1 MSNLNRLQPMSKSVD
16 YRGKLL
22 ARGTRELDSLVDSLL
37 DGAYP
42 ELVAE
47 ATVLYKDRTQKM
59 YVESSL
65 LATND
70 LIVISKFLELEVALL
85 EMYRSLYFD
94 VANFTKL
101 QRMAYLDALKEGP
114 ERNMKSWALTQ
125 GVRFLEW
132 RFGNDVKI
140 SPVEG
145 LTAIFADCYYKS
157 KEAFFNGNSSE
168 SSKEAAK
175 WTKQTVEVARLL
187 KSWVTDSDAAMAD
200 INIALEEY
208 IGDDIKFP
216 TIDELEI

>member
-1 MSNLNRLQPMSKSVD
+1 MSKSVD

-22 ARGTRELDSLVDSLL
+22 ARGTKDTDQLVDSLL
-37 DGAYP
+37 NGAFP
-42 ELVAE
+42 ELVAA
-47 ATVLYKDRTQKM
+47 ATALYKDRTQKM

-70 LIVISKFLELEVALL
+70 LSVISKFLELDVPLL

-94 VANFTKL
+94 VAHFTKL
-101 QRMAYLDALKEGP
+101 QRMAYLDNIKEGP
-114 ERNMKSWALTQ
+114 ERNMKAWALTQ

-145 LTAIFADCYYKS
+145 LSAMFADCYYKS

-175 WTKQTVEVARLL
+175 WTKQSVEIARLL
-187 KSWVTDSDAAMAD
+187 KSWITDADAAMAD
-200 INIALEEY
+200 INIALEQY
-208 IGDDIKFP
+208 MGDDIKFP
-216 TIDELEI
+216 TIDELED

>member
-1 MSNLNRLQPMSKSVD
+1 MSKPVD

-22 ARGTRELDSLVDSLL
+22 AKGTKDVDQLVDSLL
-37 DGAYP
+37 DGAFP
-42 ELVAE
+42 ELVAA
-47 ATVLYKDRTQKM
+47 ATALYKDRTQKM

-70 LIVISKFLELEVALL
+70 LTVVSRFLELDVPLL

-94 VANFTKL
+94 VAHFTKL
-101 QRMAYLDALKEGP
+101 QRMAYLDGLKDGP
-114 ERNMKSWALTQ
+114 ERNMKAWALTQ

-145 LTAIFADCYYKS
+145 LSAIFADCYYKS

-168 SSKEAAK
+168 ASKEAAK

-187 KSWVTDSDAAMAD
+187 KSWVTDADAAMQD
-200 INIALEEY
+200 INIALEQY
-208 IGDDIKFP
+208 MGDDISFP
-216 TIDELEI
+216 TLEDLENK

>member
-1 MSNLNRLQPMSKSVD
+1 MSNPVD

-22 ARGTRELDSLVDSLL
+22 ARGTDGKDPLVDSLL

-42 ELVAE
+42 ELVAA
-47 ATVLYKDRTQKM
+47 ATALYKDRTQKM

-70 LIVISKFLELEVALL
+70 LEVISRFLELEVAVLD
-85 EMYRSLYFD
+85 MYRSLYFD
-94 VANFTKL
+94 VARFTKL
-101 QRMAYLDALKEGP
+101 QRMAYLDSIKEGP
-114 ERNMKSWALTQ
+114 DRNMKSWALTQ

-145 LTAIFADCYYKS
+145 LSAIFSDCYYKS

-168 SSKEAAK
+168 ASKEAAK
-175 WTKQTVEVARLL
+175 WTKQAVEVARLL
-187 KSWVTDSDAAMAD
+187 KSWVTDANEAMKD
-200 INIALEEY
+200 INIALEQY
-208 IGDDIKFP
+208 MGDDITFP
-216 TIDELEI
+216 TEEDLENT

>member
-1 MSNLNRLQPMSKSVD
+1 MSNPVD

-22 ARGTRELDSLVDSLL
+22 ARGTKEIDPIVDQLL
-37 DGAYP
+37 DGAFP
-42 ELVAE
+42 DVVAA
-47 ATVLYKDRTQKM
+47 ATVLHKDRTQRM

-70 LIVISKFLELEVALL
+70 LEVIAKFLELEVAVLD
-85 EMYRSLYFD
+85 MYRSLYFD
-94 VANFTKL
+94 VSRFTKL
-101 QRMAYLDALKEGP
+101 QRMSYLDSIKEGP
-114 ERNMKSWALTQ
+114 DRNMKSWALTQ

-145 LTAIFADCYYKS
+145 LSAIFSDCYYKS

-175 WTKQTVEVARLL
+175 WTKQAVEVARLL
-187 KSWVTDSDAAMAD
+187 KSWVTDADEAMKD
-200 INIALEEY
+200 INIALEQY
-208 IGDDIKFP
+208 MGDDIQFP
-216 TIDELEI
+216 TEEDLENI

>member
-1 MSNLNRLQPMSKSVD
+1 MSNPVD

-22 ARGTRELDSLVDSLL
+22 ARGTDEKDPLVDSLL
-37 DGAYP
+37 DGAFP
-42 ELVAE
+42 ELVAA
-47 ATVLYKDRTQKM
+47 ATALYKDRTQRM

-70 LIVISKFLELEVALL
+70 LAVVSKFLELDVPLL

-101 QRMAYLDALKEGP
+101 QRMAYLDGIKDGA

-145 LTAIFADCYYKS
+145 LTSIFSDCYYKS
-157 KEAFFNGNSSE
+157 KEAFFNGNTSE
-168 SSKEAAK
+168 ASKEAAK

-187 KSWVTDSDAAMAD
+187 KSWVTDSDAAMQD
-200 INIALEEY
+200 INIALTQFM
-208 IGDDIKFP
+208 GDDIQFP
-216 TIDELEI
+216 TLDDLEKE

>member
-1 MSNLNRLQPMSKSVD
+1 MSKNVD

-22 ARGTRELDSLVDSLL
+22 AKGTKGVDPFVDQLL
-37 DGAYP
+37 EGMAP
-42 ELVAE
+42 ELVIA
-47 ATVLYKDRTQKM
+47 ATALYKDRTQRL

-70 LIVISKFLELEVALL
+70 LAVVSKFLELDVALL
-85 EMYRSLYFD
+85 ELYRSLYFD
-94 VANFTKL
+94 VAGFTKL
-101 QRMAYLDALKEGP
+101 QRMAYLDGIRDTA

-145 LTAIFADCYYKS
+145 LTAIFSDCYFKS

-168 SSKEAAK
+168 ASKEAAK
-175 WTKQTVEVARLL
+175 WTKQAVEVARLL
-187 KSWVTDSDAAMAD
+187 KTWVTDADAAMAD
-200 INIALEEY
+200 INIALEQY
-208 IGDDIKFP
+208 MGDDIKFP
-216 TIDELEI
+216 TIEDLENE

>member
-1 MSNLNRLQPMSKSVD
+1 MSKPVD

-22 ARGTRELDSLVDSLL
+22 ARGTKGTDPLVDSLL
-37 DGAYP
+37 GGAFP
-42 ELVAE
+42 ELVAA
-47 ATVLYKDRTQKM
+47 ATELYKDRTQKM

-70 LIVISKFLELEVALL
+70 LTVISKFLELDVALL

-94 VANFTKL
+94 VPHFTKL
-101 QRMAYLDALKEGP
+101 QRMAYLDGLKDGP

-132 RFGNDVKI
+132 RFGNDVRI

-145 LTAIFADCYYKS
+145 LTSIFADCYYKS

-175 WTKQTVEVARLL
+175 WTKQSVEVARLL
-187 KSWVTDSDAAMAD
+187 KSWVTDADAAMAD
-200 INIALEEY
+200 INIALEQY
-208 IGDDIKFP
+208 MGDDIQFP
-216 TIDELEI
+216 NLEDLEKQ

>member
-1 MSNLNRLQPMSKSVD
+1 MSKPVD

-22 ARGTRELDSLVDSLL
+22 ARGTKEADPIVDQLL
-37 DGAYP
+37 GGAFP
-42 ELVAE
+42 ELTAE
-47 ATVLYKDRTQKM
+47 ATALYKDRTQRM

-70 LIVISKFLELEVALL
+70 LAVVSKFLELDVALL
-85 EMYRSLYFD
+85 ELYRSLYFD
-94 VANFTKL
+94 VANYTKL
-101 QRMAYLDALKEGP
+101 QRMAYLDGIKDTA

-145 LTAIFADCYYKS
+145 LTSIFSDCYYKS

-175 WTKQTVEVARLL
+175 WTKQAVEVARLL
-187 KSWVTDSDAAMAD
+187 KSWVTDADEAMKD
-200 INIALEEY
+200 INIALEQY
-208 IGDDIKFP
+208 MGDDIHFP
-216 TIDELEI
+216 TEEDLEK

>member
-1 MSNLNRLQPMSKSVD
+1 M
-16 YRGKLL
+16 
-22 ARGTRELDSLVDSLL
+22 DSLL
-37 DGAYP
+37 DGAFP
-42 ELVAE
+42 ELVA
-47 ATVLYKDRTQKM
+47 AVTALYKDRTQKL

-70 LIVISKFLELEVALL
+70 LAVVSRFLELDVAFL
-85 EMYRSLYFD
+85 ELYRSLYFD
-94 VANFTKL
+94 VAHFTKL
-101 QRMAYLDALKEGP
+101 QRMAYLDSLKDGA

-145 LTAIFADCYYKS
+145 LTSIFSDCYYKS

-168 SSKEAAK
+168 ASKEAAK

-187 KSWVTDSDAAMAD
+187 KSWVTDADAAMAD

-208 IGDDIKFP
+208 MGEDIKFP
-216 TIDELEI
+216 TIEDLEKK

>member
-1 MSNLNRLQPMSKSVD
+1 MSKPVD

-22 ARGTRELDSLVDSLL
+22 ARGTKEVDPIVDQLL
-37 DGAYP
+37 GGAFP
-42 ELVAE
+42 ELTAE
-47 ATVLYKDRTQKM
+47 ATALYKDRTQRM

-70 LIVISKFLELEVALL
+70 LAVVSKFLELDVALL
-85 EMYRSLYFD
+85 ELYRSLYFD
-94 VANFTKL
+94 VANYTKL
-101 QRMAYLDALKEGP
+101 QRMAYLDGIKDTA

-145 LTAIFADCYYKS
+145 LTSIFSDCYYKS

-175 WTKQTVEVARLL
+175 WTKQAVEVARLL
-187 KSWVTDSDAAMAD
+187 KSWVTDADEAMKD
-200 INIALEEY
+200 INIALEQY
-208 IGDDIKFP
+208 MGDDIHFP
-216 TIDELEI
+216 TEEDLEK

>member
-1 MSNLNRLQPMSKSVD
+1 MSKIVD

-22 ARGTRELDSLVDSLL
+22 ARGTREKDSLVDSLL

-47 ATVLYKDRTQKM
+47 ATELYKDRTQKM

-70 LIVISKFLELEVALL
+70 LTVVSKFLELDAPLL

-94 VANFTKL
+94 VAHFTKL
-101 QRMAYLDALKEGP
+101 QRMAYLDGLKDGP

-145 LTAIFADCYYKS
+145 LTSIFSDCYYKS

-175 WTKQTVEVARLL
+175 WTKQSVEVARLL
-187 KSWVTDSDAAMAD
+187 KSWVTDADAAMAD
-200 INIALEEY
+200 INIALEQY
-208 IGDDIKFP
+208 MGDDIQFP
-216 TIDELEI
+216 NLEDLENE

>member
-1 MSNLNRLQPMSKSVD
+1 MSNPVD

-22 ARGTRELDSLVDSLL
+22 ARGTDGKDSLVDSLL

-42 ELVAE
+42 ELVAT
-47 ATVLYKDRTQKM
+47 ATALYKDRTQKM

-70 LIVISKFLELEVALL
+70 LTVVSRFLEVEVPVL

-94 VANFTKL
+94 VAHFTKL
-101 QRMAYLDALKEGP
+101 QRMAYLDGIKDGA

-145 LTAIFADCYYKS
+145 LTAIFADCFYKS

-200 INIALEEY
+200 INIALEQFM
-208 IGDDIKFP
+208 GDDIKFP
-216 TIDELEI
+216 TIEELENQ

>member
-1 MSNLNRLQPMSKSVD
+1 MSKPVD

-22 ARGTRELDSLVDSLL
+22 ARGTKEVDPIVDQLL
-37 DGAYP
+37 GGAFP
-42 ELVAE
+42 ELTAE
-47 ATVLYKDRTQKM
+47 ATALYKDRTQRM

-70 LIVISKFLELEVALL
+70 LAVASKFLELDVALL
-85 EMYRSLYFD
+85 ELYRSLYFD

-101 QRMAYLDALKEGP
+101 QRMAYLDGIKDTA

-145 LTAIFADCYYKS
+145 LTSIFSDCYYKS

-175 WTKQTVEVARLL
+175 WTKQAVEVARLL
-187 KSWVTDSDAAMAD
+187 KSWVTDADEAMKD
-200 INIALEEY
+200 INIALEQY
-208 IGDDIKFP
+208 MGDDIHFP
-216 TIDELEI
+216 TEEDLEK

>member
-1 MSNLNRLQPMSKSVD
+1 MSKSVD

-22 ARGTRELDSLVDSLL
+22 ARGTREIDPLVDSLL
-37 DGAYP
+37 DGAFS
-42 ELVAE
+42 ELVAT
-47 ATVLYKDRTQKM
+47 ATALYKDRTQKL

-70 LIVISKFLELEVALL
+70 LSVISRFLELDVALL
-85 EMYRSLYFD
+85 ELYRSLYFD
-94 VANFTKL
+94 VAGFTKL
-101 QRMAYLDALKEGP
+101 QRMAYLDGLKDAN
-114 ERNMKSWALTQ
+114 ERTMKSWALTQ

-145 LTAIFADCYYKS
+145 LTSIFSDCYYKS

-175 WTKQTVEVARLL
+175 WTKQMVEVARLL
-187 KSWVTDSDAAMAD
+187 KSWVTDADAAMQD
-200 INIALEEY
+200 INIALEQY
-208 IGDDIKFP
+208 MGDDIQFP
-216 TIDELEI
+216 TLDDLEEK